1 MPDIRFIKR
10 PTLLVDPNIVS
21 RNIENMKQ
29 RARVAGASFRPHFKT
44 HQSGVIGE
52 WFREAGVQKITVS
65 SVQMAH
71 YFASYG
77 WKDITIAFPFNIRE
91 TEDLAQLQKLADI
104 TILTASVETIAY
116 IENHLNKPVNVQIKI
131 DSGAGR
137 AGLSFQDTEVVRVL
151 VDRLEKSSILKFTG
165 FLSHAGQTYQARGSD
180 GIQQIADQSHRDFR
194 QLINSIGKTECQ
206 VSWGDTPSCSKA
218 SMNGYFDEWRPGN
231 FVFHDIMQYHLGS
244 CNLDDIA
251 AVVACPVV
259 EVHKQQKRM
268 IIYGGAV
275 HFSKDFIEADAGFR
289 LYGYLVNLS
298 RDGWSGPVA
307 GAWLSS
313 VSQEH
318 GVVRFSDEAV
328 NNYKAGDI
336 IGILPVHS
344 CLAVSALREIF
355 TTDGQHCPV
364 MS

>member
-52 WFREAGVQKITVS
+52 WFRAAGVKKITVS

-91 TEDLAQLQKLADI
+91 TQELVQLQKMADI
-104 TILTASVETIAY
+104 TILTSSIETVAY
-116 IENHLNKPVNVQIKI
+116 IENHLEKPVNLQIKI
-131 DSGAGR
+131 DCGAGR
-137 AGLSFQDTEVVRVL
+137 AGLPIQDAEAVKVL
-151 VDRLEKSSILKFTG
+151 IDRLDKSSILNFSG
-165 FLSHAGQTYQARGSD
+165 FLTHAGQTYQARGID
-180 GIQQIADQSHRDFR
+180 EIQQITDQAHRDFR
-194 QLINSIGKTECQ
+194 QLTDSIAKSACQ
-206 VSWGDTPSCSKA
+206 LSWGDTPSCSRA

-231 FVFHDIMQYHLGS
+231 FVFYDIMQYHLGS
-244 CNLDDIA
+244 CGLEDVA
-251 AVVACPVV
+251 AAVACPVV